1 MKILI
6 TGGAGFIGSHIQDAY
21 IEARH
26 DVVVLDNL
34 STGKKKFLNP
44 ESHFVE
50 VDIREKEKV
59 IQLFEK
65 EKFDV
70 VNHHAAQ
77 IDLRA
82 SVSDPAFDADVNI
95 KGSLNVLEA
104 SVKSGVNRFI
114 FASTGG
120 AMYGEQDYFP
130 ADENHPIHPESP
142 YGINKLSIEKYLY
155 YYEKVHGLQYFILRY
170 ANIYGQRQNPHGEAG
185 VVAIFCRKLVDNQTP
200 TINGNGK
207 QTRDYVHVSDVVQAN
222 LSTLDYQET
231 GMVNIGTGVET
242 TVNDIFNHLSSFS
255 GNNIESAYGPEK
267 KGEQQRSVLSNA
279 LAKQVLNWEPTI
291 SIEDGLSQTFE
302 YFKKGELR

>member
-21 IEARH
+21 IQAGH

-44 ESHFVE
+44 GSQFVE
-50 VDIREKEKV
+50 LDIREKEKV
-59 IQLFEK
+59 NRLFEN
-65 EKFDV
+65 EQFDV

-77 IDLRA
+77 INLRA

-104 SVKSGVNRFI
+104 SVKSGVKKFI

-120 AMYGEQDYFP
+120 AIYGEQDVFP
-130 ADENHPIHPESP
+130 ADENHPIRPESP
-142 YGINKLSIEKYLY
+142 YGIAKLSIEKYLY
-155 YYEKVHGLQYFILRY
+155 YYEKVYGLKYFVLRY

-185 VVAIFCRKLVDNQTP
+185 VVAIFCRKLVDNETP
-200 TINGNGK
+200 TINGDGK
-207 QTRDYVHVSDVVQAN
+207 QTRDYVHVSDVVKAN
-222 LSTLDYQET
+222 LSALDYKET

-255 GNNIESAYGPEK
+255 GNKMESAYGPAK
-267 KGEQQRSVLSNA
+267 KGEQQRSVLNNA

-291 SIEDGLSQTFE
+291 SIEDGLFQTFE
-302 YFKKGELR
+302 YFKNGELR